1 MIYVD
6 LNNMFW
12 WWYIVVNFIGRKHK
26 TTHSQFNLLDFLSGL
41 LSELELE
48 MRHYVTRGYVGVHI
62 LGAHAR
68 RPMALYPMSVLLL
81 VFGFELGWK

>member
-1 MIYVD
+1 
-6 LNNMFW
+6 
-12 WWYIVVNFIGRKHK
+12 
-26 TTHSQFNLLDFLSGL
+26 
-41 LSELELE
+41 